1 MSKAKKKDKQRDD
14 KQKDIAIADCG
25 AGCCGFAEPDAVA
38 GTITTFGVGTASAA
52 PDLMRVTITV
62 EAKAGKVASA
72 YAEAGARVTAITGAL
87 RGDGVP
93 GADIATTG
101 LSVRT
106 ETEWTEGK
114 GQRIT
119 GYVAGTDLTVA
130 LRDIGENADPSP
142 ADIIAHCVEAG
153 GDVVR
158 LNGLTLGFADEESL
172 LGQARDAAWD
182 NALAKA
188 EQYAARA
195 GGAVGPV
202 LTISEETGARPRS
215 GGRAKGA
222 VGMIAEMASM
232 PVELGESE
240 ISACVRVTW
249 QLNER

>member
-1 MSKAKKKDKQRDD
+1 MSKRKKKD

-25 AGCCGFAEPDAVA
+25 AGCCGFAEPENVA
-38 GTITTFGVGTASAA
+38 GTVTTYGAGSASAA
-52 PDLMRVTITV
+52 PDLMRVTVSV
-62 EAKAGKVASA
+62 EARAGQVAQA
-72 YAEAGARVTAITGAL
+72 YGTAGERIKAITDSL

-119 GYVAGTDLTVA
+119 GYVASTDLTVA
-130 LRDIGENADPSP
+130 LREIGERADPSP

-153 GDVVR
+153 GDDVR
-158 LNGLTLGFADEESL
+158 LNGLTLGFADEAAL
-172 LGQARDAAWD
+172 LEQARDAAWD

-188 EQYAARA
+188 EQFASRA
-195 GGAVGPV
+195 GGRVGPV
-202 LTISEETGARPRS
+202 LVITEDTASRPRAAARPK
-215 GGRAKGA
+215 AA
-222 VGMIAEMASM
+222 GMIAEMASM

-240 ISACVRVTW
+240 ISASVRVTW
-249 QLNER
+249 QLH